1 MKDRTF
7 TMTPVLIG
15 IAGAIVVACSPAP
28 AGAEPP
34 PAHPCDS
41 LVPALH
47 LLHKNAVAGLPAP
60 LLRHL
65 TLTDETLGGIGRG
78 FVLSLVQFIGDNP
91 ATRRT
96 TVSTFT
102 NAALDTCKAQYGTD
116 HLIDRV
122 DLQRSLEHGDI

>member
-60 LLRHL
+60 LLEHL

-78 FVLSLVQFIGDNP
+78 FVLSLVQFIRDNP

-96 TVSTFT
+96 STPAFT
-102 NAALDTCKAQYGTD
+102 AAALDACKAQYSTD
-116 HLIDRV
+116 HLITPVERR
-122 DLQRSLEHGDI
+122 RSLEHGDI